1 MLSVAVPGD
10 DEPVEVDALLFGD
23 PGRAVEPLRRLQ
35 HVGVEPLDQLLLRGH
50 VQPLLLQVMGQ
61 RVDVQLHHGATA
73 ALAHTQGGQP
83 QQAGNGPC
91 QPHTEQGTREC
102 CCALP
107 SNPPL
112 SLSPGKVSKCQFH
125 CPVTQQGHW
134 QRSSWYFQEQ
144 EHSP

>member
-1 MLSVAVPGD
+1 MPVPGD

-35 HVGVEPLDQLLLRGH
+35 HISVEPLDQLLLRGH

-61 RVDVQLHHGATA
+61 RVDVQLHHGGTA
-73 ALAHTQGGQP
+73 ALAHRQSWSAPAGRE
-83 QQAGNGPC
+83 QALPA
-91 QPHTEQGTREC
+91 PRAHTGQGT
-102 CCALP
+102 LP

-112 SLSPGKVSKCQFH
+112 PTERLSLHARFPRCQFH
-125 CPVTQQGHW
+125 CSVTQQEHW
-134 QRSSWYFQEQ
+134 QRSRWCFQEQ